1 MNIDERIGIIL
12 QREIHRNLKPL
23 NAGRLLAIARRREIN
38 EKGRDVYVSATLI
51 AVLGFS
57 YETLLDMATNEMNME
72 NVKEGKIRQSLEAPL
87 EKEDDNDGV

>member
-51 AVLGFS
+51 AILGYS
-57 YETLLDMATNEMNME
+57 YESLKDMAENERAAE
-72 NVKEGKIRQSLEAPL
+72 EIKEGLIRQSLESPL
-87 EKEDDNDGV
+87 KKENEDDAH